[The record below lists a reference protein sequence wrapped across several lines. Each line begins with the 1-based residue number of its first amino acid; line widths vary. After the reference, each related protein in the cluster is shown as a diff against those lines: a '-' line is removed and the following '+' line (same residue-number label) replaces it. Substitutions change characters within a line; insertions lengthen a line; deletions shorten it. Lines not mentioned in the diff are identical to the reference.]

1 MWPFSLLSKSIPGGS
16 RNPSELSWR
25 GPFSL
30 FGEFGNKY
38 QVGCLEDNWQR
49 FLTPA
54 GRERNIII
62 AAIRNAYGY
71 SLSSSGMEHIRKEKD
86 GGITVLDNTAAF
98 RCLRYPNPYQTQ
110 IDLVMLWVSSLIYY
124 GNAYGYAKR
133 NDRYEIVEIIPLPP
147 HQSRAVLAEDGT
159 LYYDVSWEWDFFK
172 TGNVQSLVP
181 ARDVVHIKLATH
193 RSLLFGES
201 PIADAGFSIGL
212 NNAITQT
219 TGAFQANMN
228 RPSGILS
235 TDLTLTKAQ
244 MTELR
249 AAFEEQSQGMNQG
262 RVPILGGGMKWS
274 PMGVKATD
282 AQVLE
287 TYKMTVQDLCR
298 LFRIP
303 PQLLGLDTTGNATST
318 ETLIS
323 QWRATG
329 LLFYAEV
336 IERALERFFN
346 LPKDE
351 EIRFDLNN
359 LARANFVD
367 LISALAVSVQNGMH
381 SPNEARN
388 EVGLPSVPFG
398 DSPRVQAQNVRL
410 EDAKPAPVA
419 PSAGKDK
426 APSNQSDDNDALDDE
441 TAKALAIAMITKAMT
456 HD

>member
-1 MWPFSLLSKSIPGGS
+1 MWPFSLLSKTAQSS
-16 RNPSELSWR
+16 RSPSELSWR

-30 FGEFGNKY
+30 FGEFGNRF
-38 QVGCLEDNWQR
+38 QVGCTEDNWQR
-49 FLTPA
+49 YLTPA
-54 GRERNIII
+54 SRERNIII

-71 SLSSSGMEHIRKEKD
+71 SLSSSGMDHIRKEEN
-86 GGITVLDNTAAF
+86 GGITKLDNTAVY
-98 RCLRYPNPYQTQ
+98 RVLRYPNKYQTQ
-110 IDLVMLWVSSLIYY
+110 IDLVMLWVSSLIYH
-124 GNAYGYAKR
+124 GNAYGYAVR
-133 NDRYEIVEIIPLPP
+133 NNRFEVVEIIPLPP
-147 HQSRAVLAEDGT
+147 HQNRAVIAEDGS
-159 LYYDVSWEWDFFK
+159 LYYDTSWEWDFFK

-181 ARDVVHIKLATH
+181 ARDIVHIKLATH
-193 RSLLFGES
+193 RSLLFGET
-201 PIADAGFSIGL
+201 PIADAAYSIGL
-212 NNAITQT
+212 NNAITQG

-244 MTELR
+244 MLELR
-249 AAFEEQSQGMNQG
+249 TAFEEQSQGFNQG

-274 PMGVKATD
+274 PMGIKATD

-303 PQLLGLDTTGNATST
+303 PQLLGLDTTGTASST

-336 IERALERFFN
+336 IERALERFFD
-346 LPKDE
+346 LPKNE

-367 LISALAVSVQNGMH
+367 LIGALATSVQNGMH

-419 PSAGKDK
+419 PSAGKVE
-426 APSNQSDDNDALDDE
+426 APSNKPNEDDVLDDE
-441 TAKALAIAMITKAMT
+441 TTKAIAIAAITKAMT
-456 HD
+456 S